1 MNKAIMLIRSRK
13 AIRRKERQIDQYI
26 KTMMLVNNIVVSEA
40 KTISTIAQRN
50 NYCRSLISHGL
61 ESSDLASRASKVKI

>member
-1 MNKAIMLIRSRK
+1 
-13 AIRRKERQIDQYI
+13 
-26 KTMMLVNNIVVSEA
+26 MLVNHIVISEA
-40 KTISTIAQRN
+40 KTISTISQRN

>member
-1 MNKAIMLIRSRK
+1 MNKAIMLMLSRK

-26 KTMMLVNNIVVSEA
+26 KTMILVNNIVVSEA
-40 KTISTIAQRN
+40 KTISTISQRN

-61 ESSDLASRASKVKI
+61 DSSDSASRTSKVKI